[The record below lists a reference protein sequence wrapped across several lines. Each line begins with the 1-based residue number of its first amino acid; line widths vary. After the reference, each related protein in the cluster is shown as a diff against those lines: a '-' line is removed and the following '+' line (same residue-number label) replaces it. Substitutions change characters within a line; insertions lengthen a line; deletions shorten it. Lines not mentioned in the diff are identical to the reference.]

1 MPLFD
6 LHEPSRGGK
15 RESQWR
21 RPTAP
26 HDLQFCG
33 TDVIAQAHTNTTC
46 IRKQHHICFSRYYN
60 NYESPCQE
68 EAKEERAR
76 PSRNPGHPVPGF
88 SFPSV
93 ESIVFSEMD
102 TTLNV

>member
-6 LHEPSRGGK
+6 LREPSRGGK

-21 RPTAP
+21 RPTVSHA
-26 HDLQFCG
+26 LQFCG
-33 TDVIAQAHTNTTC
+33 TDVIAQAHTYTTC
-46 IRKQHHICFSRYYN
+46 IRHHHHTCFSRNYN
-60 NYESPCQE
+60 NYESSCQE
-68 EAKEERAR
+68 EAKEE
-76 PSRNPGHPVPGF
+76 NPRQSQSPDHPVPGF
-88 SFPSV
+88 SSPSV

>member
-21 RPTAP
+21 RPTAS
-26 HDLQFCG
+26 HALQFCG
-33 TDVIAQAHTNTTC
+33 TDVIAPAHTYSTC
-46 IRKQHHICFSRYYN
+46 IRHHHHTCFSRYYN

-68 EAKEERAR
+68 EAKEENQRQ
-76 PSRNPGHPVPGF
+76 SRNPGHPVPGF
-88 SFPSV
+88 SSPSV